1 MEVPLH
7 FTNAEKSP
15 GVKDQGGVVSHVLN
29 EIDITCFPDD
39 LPEFIEVDLGNLSV
53 GNSIHARDLK
63 LPKGVELAL
72 KKDENPVVATVV
84 VPQLVTEEEE
94 AAAAAAAV
102 APSEIPTTEQAAEP
116 KEGEAA
122 EGEKGEKP
130 AAAKA
135 ATRLPTKARKKR
147 SKPPR
152 DTARCWARQPGQGV
166 RAHPPQRRLLA
177 RGALCAGKRRRAAQ
191 RPEVQGARRKAP
203 RRRLASS
210 SAVLHESFR
219 AAGADARRLF
229 RIKPE
234 EVLVVHDELDFPPGT
249 VRLKQG
255 GGIAGH
261 NGLKDISQ
269 RLATHDYWLRLGVGK
284 PPAVPK
290 AVTTCCKSRRR
301 TSAPRSTRRSIDC
314 AYAANPFR

>member
-1 MEVPLH
+1 MALEISARKREMQGTGAARRLRRKGLVPGIIYGGDKGAVNIELDHKALYLSLKNERFHASILTLELGGAKEQVLLRAVNMHPYKPQVEHVDFQRVLKERKLHMKVPLH
-7 FTNAEKSP
+7 FSNAEKSP

-130 AAAKA
+130 AAAKGGDKA
-135 ATRLPTKARKKR
+135 ADKGEKKE
-147 SKPPR
+147 K
-152 DTARCWARQPGQGV
+152 
-166 RAHPPQRRLLA
+166 
-177 RGALCAGKRRRAAQ
+177 K
-191 RPEVQGARRKAP
+191 
-203 RRRLASS
+203 
-210 SAVLHESFR
+210 
-219 AAGADARRLF
+219 
-229 RIKPE
+229 
-234 EVLVVHDELDFPPGT
+234 
-249 VRLKQG
+249 
-255 GGIAGH
+255 
-261 NGLKDISQ
+261 
-269 RLATHDYWLRLGVGK
+269 
-284 PPAVPK
+284 
-290 AVTTCCKSRRR
+290 
-301 TSAPRSTRRSIDC
+301 
-314 AYAANPFR
+314 